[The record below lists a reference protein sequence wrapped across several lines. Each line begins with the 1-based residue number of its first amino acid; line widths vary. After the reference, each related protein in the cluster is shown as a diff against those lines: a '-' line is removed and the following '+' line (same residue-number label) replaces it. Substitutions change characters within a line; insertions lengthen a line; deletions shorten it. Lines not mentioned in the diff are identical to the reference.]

1 MRAFVTACSVAVVLA
16 IAAAVAL
23 NRSIQGDSATV
34 FSTTGV
40 RLDH

>member
-1 MRAFVTACSVAVVLA
+1 MRAFIAACSVAVVLA

-23 NRSIQGDSATV
+23 NRTQEDSAAA